1 MLLEITQVKGQH
13 GNEKD
18 ILTKLKRK
26 KQSLGAGRQSL
37 PLSLPKCK
45 RPCEAG
51 VRNNSRKIVGKKAGR
66 IIYI

>member
-26 KQSLGAGRQSL
+26 KT
-37 PLSLPKCK
+37 K
-45 RPCEAG
+45 
-51 VRNNSRKIVGKKAGR
+51 SRCR
-66 IIYI
+66 